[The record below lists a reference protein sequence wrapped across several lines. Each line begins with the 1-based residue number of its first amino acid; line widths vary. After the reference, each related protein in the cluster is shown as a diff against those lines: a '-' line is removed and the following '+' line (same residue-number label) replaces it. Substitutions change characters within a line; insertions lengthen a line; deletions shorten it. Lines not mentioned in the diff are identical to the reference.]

1 MPLTNNELEHQLRL
15 ARREPL
21 VLARLDRSTATTGDV
36 LVFDGSGWVPGPVPN
51 DSLADA
57 CLDLDGVPI
66 VDMDGEAM
74 CEPDETAVLELNLVT
89 WVQSAPLAVW
99 DILHA
104 RGKNPINV
112 QVEDP
117 DGNEM
122 FPTVSFP
129 TVDSVQIRWAFPMAG
144 TAKILFS

>member
-1 MPLTNNELEHQLRL
+1 MPLTNNELEHQVRL

-21 VLARLDRSTATTGDV
+21 VLSRLDRGAATSGDV
-36 LVFDGSGWVPGPVPN
+36 LVFDGTSWVPGPIPN

-57 CLDLDGVPI
+57 VTDLDGEPI
-66 VDMDGEAM
+66 IDLDGDPVT
-74 CEPDETAVLELNLVT
+74 EPDTAAVLELNLVT

-104 RGKNPINV
+104 KGKNPINV
-112 QVEDP
+112 QVEDQ

-129 TVDSVQIRWAFPMAG
+129 TVDSVRIRWAFPVAG
-144 TAKILFS
+144 IAKILFS